1 MNRLKAGWPKGKK
14 KSSKGA
20 PSSLASY
27 GPGAPPLQSQR
38 SSQALPPLI
47 EDCLAWLEA
56 HRGTPLSLDNN
67 NHFFIKRSFIIA

>member
-27 GPGAPPLQSQR
+27 GPGAPPLQFQR

-56 HRGTPLSLDNN
+56 HRGTPLSLETL
-67 NHFFIKRSFIIA
+67 H